1 MSQRSGDHQ
10 QEFQHTY
17 NGTPEG
23 GEMSPNMYINMC
35 VDINKWWLKNYHIR
49 WKHCSPLDEL
59 NGFQVWYTQIYLP
72 LETP

>member
-23 GEMSPNMYINMC
+23 GEMFPNMYINMC
-35 VDINKWWLKNYHIR
+35 VDINK
-49 WKHCSPLDEL
+49 
-59 NGFQVWYTQIYLP
+59 
-72 LETP
+72 